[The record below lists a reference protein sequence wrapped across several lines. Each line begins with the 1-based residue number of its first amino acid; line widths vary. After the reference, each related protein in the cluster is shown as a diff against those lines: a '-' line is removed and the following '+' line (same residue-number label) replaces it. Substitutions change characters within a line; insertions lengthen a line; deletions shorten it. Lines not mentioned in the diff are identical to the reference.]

1 MIKRYIVDDSGG
13 EVDSSGNDS
22 SVTDSGGEVD
32 EAIRMEVTPAG
43 TCRIPRPYVPNLN
56 KQKAVLGFFGP
67 NLLNTAA

>member
-56 KQKAVLGFFGP
+56 K
-67 NLLNTAA
+67 